1 MADLATEAFF
11 RYGDD
16 QPMQDTQNIST
27 TGYQTQSMQNSY
39 IVRSPAVTGSNQ
51 GSFLGTPIPQG
62 LVFYNI
68 LEKSFVFSII
78 SILLSD
84 NFSTLFC
91 QITY

>member
-62 LVFYNI
+62 LVFITFWRN
-68 LEKSFVFSII
+68 LSFSII

-84 NFSTLFC
+84 KFSTLFC